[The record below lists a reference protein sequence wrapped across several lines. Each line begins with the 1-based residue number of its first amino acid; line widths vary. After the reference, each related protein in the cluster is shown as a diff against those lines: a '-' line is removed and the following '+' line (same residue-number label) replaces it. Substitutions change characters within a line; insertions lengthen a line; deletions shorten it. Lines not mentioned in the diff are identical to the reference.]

1 MSQAPIIYLKEE
13 VLTKDGGVIKK
24 IIREGE
30 SDGFGTVPLPGQTVV
45 IEYEARLEN
54 GAICDRS
61 SAHQKD
67 GQPFSFVVGLGNVID
82 GWDIGVMNM
91 LLGEK
96 CDIFI
101 KSKYAFGDEGR
112 PPKIPPKA
120 PVIFNVELI
129 QIGDRKSERRQR
141 NALGA
146 ARLLKDAESAKK
158 LGNEAFKAKSYK
170 EASEYYTEGLEL
182 LMIGNDK

>member
-1 MSQAPIIYLKEE
+1 M
-13 VLTKDGGVIKK
+13 
-24 IIREGE
+24 
-30 SDGFGTVPLPGQTVV
+30 V

-54 GAICDRS
+54 GAIADRS

-67 GQPFSFVVGLGNVID
+67 GEPFSFVVGLGNVID

-91 LLGEK
+91 QLGEK

-101 KSKYAFGDEGR
+101 TSKYAFGDEGR

-129 QIGDRKSERRQR
+129 QIGDRKSEKRMR
-141 NALGA
+141 NHLGA
-146 ARLLKDAESAKK
+146 GALLKDAEASKK

-170 EASEYYTEGLEL
+170 EATEYYTEGLEL
-182 LMIGNDK
+182 LVIGEDKEKDETQAQAGKDLAVAMH

>member
-1 MSQAPIIYLKEE
+1 
-13 VLTKDGGVIKK
+13 
-24 IIREGE
+24 
-30 SDGFGTVPLPGQTVV
+30 VV

-54 GAICDRS
+54 GAIADRS

-67 GQPFSFVVGLGNVID
+67 GEPFSFVVGLGNVID

-91 LLGEK
+91 QLGER

-101 KSKYAFGDEGR
+101 TSKYAFGDEGR

-129 QIGDRKSERRQR
+129 QIGDRKSQKRMR
-141 NALGA
+141 NHLGTGALV
-146 ARLLKDAESAKK
+146 KDAEASKK

-170 EASEYYTEGLEL
+170 EATEYYAEGLEL
-182 LMIGNDK
+182 LVIGEDKEKDET